1 MPERSHPL
9 TIGGRVN
16 DRQMA
21 RVDAASRLARLPR
34 AHFVVEAALEKAER
48 ILCVAVS
55 EFGDDAADRLI
66 AREVV
71 ARPGMSS
78 P

>member
-21 RVDAASRLARLPR
+21 RVDAACRLVRVPR
-34 AHFVVEAALEKAER
+34 AHFVVKATLEKAER
-48 ILCVAVS
+48 ILCQAVR
-55 EFGDDAADRLI
+55 EFGDDAAPVKDKNSAQGR
-66 AREVV
+66 AV
-71 ARPGMSS
+71 P
-78 P
+78 